1 MVKAA
6 RSFKKLQE
14 ILSDAKKKHGKT
26 LVADVIDVVTRFCDD
41 DEISKPTCS
50 EADTSCTCKLEG
62 AAH

>member
-26 LVADVIDVVTRFCDD
+26 LATDVIDVVTRFCED
-41 DEISKPTCS
+41 DEISNIGPGKKVFPFI
-50 EADTSCTCKLEG
+50 
-62 AAH
+62 